1 MKLPSHSI
9 IGNREIEGPRTITS
23 FDPATGREVG
33 AVTALDADGVGL
45 AVEAARRAFTG
56 WAATPVAGRAAILQR
71 WLEIMI
77 AEADEVAA
85 LATAE
90 NGKPIS
96 EALLV
101 DIVPACATLEYWA
114 GHAERHLA
122 FQRVAPEQLLFA
134 HWRLAGY
141 RLDPLGVLAAI
152 TPWNY
157 PVAIPMWEIVPALV
171 AGNTVVFKPASATVL
186 TGLALV
192 DQARR
197 AGLPEGVLN
206 GVALP
211 GSVTDA
217 LVDHPGVAKVF
228 FTGSVGVGRHVAGRC
243 AARLAPVQ
251 LELGGNDAAVVAADA
266 PLERTARS
274 LVWGAFMNS
283 GQSCAS
289 VERVFAVDEIHDRLV
304 RRIVQLTAE
313 LKVGDPTRR
322 DTDLG
327 PLTTS
332 EQRDTVV
339 AHVADAVAKGARVL
353 CGGAVPDGPGWF
365 YPPTVL
371 VDVTDEMLLMHEE
384 TFGPTLPVI
393 RVRDLD
399 EAIARAND
407 SRFGLTAS
415 GFTASHETA
424 ARLQRELAA
433 GVVGI
438 NEHGIVAA
446 GEVTGSWGG
455 LGESGI
461 GRAHG
466 PFGLHEMVNV
476 KYVFTDPGDDP
487 AAPWHYPYDED
498 FAQFIGA
505 AVPYLFTAGM
515 AKHAHLRA
523 LASTRRFVERVRK
536 TTLLRHLDKLV

>member
-1 MKLPSHSI
+1 MKLPRHSI
-9 IGNREIEGPRTITS
+9 IGNRDVEGPRTITS
-23 FDPATGREVG
+23 VNPATEREVG
-33 AVTALDADGVGL
+33 SVSAIDATGVEL
-45 AVEAARRAFTG
+45 AVGAAREAFPG
-56 WAATPVAGRAAILQR
+56 WSATPVAERAAILSR

-77 AEADEVAA
+77 AEGEELAA
-85 LATAE
+85 LMSAE
-90 NGKPIS
+90 NGKPVS

-114 GHAERHLA
+114 KTAERHLA
-122 FQRVAPEQLLFA
+122 FRRVPPEQLLFA
-134 HWRLAGY
+134 HWRGAGY
-141 RLDPLGVLAAI
+141 RFDPLGVLAAI

-157 PVAIPMWEIVPALV
+157 PVAIPMWGIVPALV
-171 AGNTVVFKPASATVL
+171 AGNTMVFKPASDTVL

-197 AGLPEGVLN
+197 AGVPAGVLN

-211 GSVTDA
+211 GSATDA
-217 LVDHPGVAKVF
+217 LVDHPDVAKVL
-228 FTGSVGVGRHVAGRC
+228 FTGSVDVGRHVALRC
-243 AARLAPVQ
+243 AERLIPVQ

-274 LVWGAFMNS
+274 LVWAAFMNT

-289 VERVFAVDEIHDRLV
+289 VERVYAVDGIHDRLV
-304 RRIVQLTAE
+304 RRIVQLTGE
-313 LKVGDPTRR
+313 LVVGDPSRR

-327 PLTTS
+327 PLTTRG
-332 EQRDTVV
+332 QRDIVV
-339 AHVADAVAKGARVL
+339 DHVADAVAKGARVL
-353 CGGAVPDGPGWF
+353 TGGQVPDGPGWF

-371 VDVTDEMLLMHEE
+371 VDVTDDMVMMHEE
-384 TFGPTLPVI
+384 TFGPTMPI
-393 RVRDLD
+393 ARVRDLD
-399 EAIARAND
+399 EAVRRAND

-415 GFTASHETA
+415 AFTSSKETA
-424 ARLQRELAA
+424 ARMQRELAA

-446 GEVTGSWGG
+446 GEVSASWGG
-455 LGESGI
+455 VGESGI

-466 PFGLHEMVNV
+466 PFGLHEVVNV
-476 KYVFTDPGDDP
+476 KYVFSDPGDDA

-505 AVPYLFTAGM
+505 AMPYLFTRGVR
-515 AKHAHLRA
+515 KHGHLHA
-523 LASTRRFVERVRK
+523 LASTRRFSERVRK
-536 TTLLRHLDKLV
+536 TTLLRHLDKLL